1 MGVGLSLAV
10 ADAPAASDYLLCG
23 AFEKSEKTDGR
34 QGATNG
40 RILAPG
46 GTGTPIV
53 R

>member
-1 MGVGLSLAV
+1 VT
-10 ADAPAASDYLLCG
+10 DAPATSDYLLCG
-23 AFEKSEKTDGR
+23 AFEKSEKTGGC

-40 RILAPG
+40 RILTPG